1 MIFAVFGPFPLGLW
15 INCSFFSVLS
25 FSCRHASFEV
35 YYIGWYSAFVDDI
48 THIHRNRR
56 SFIYCSSDGKTVLLH
71 RDRGCAKSQ
80 VKGHSSLARFFSKTG
95 LNVKVNGHDDVMN
108 VDITD
113 DGRRNLTRHR
123 KTAYW
128 CVLRLHSDGVRHRE
142 MTSTITYFL
151 RELSCMLIHVFF
163 VLLAHLGFLGY

>member
-35 YYIGWYSAFVDDI
+35 YYIGWHSAFVDDI

-56 SFIYCSSDGKTVLLH
+56 SFIYYSSDGKTVLLH

-80 VKGHSSLARFFSKTG
+80 VKSHSSLARFFQQ
-95 LNVKVNGHDDVMN
+95 NWVKCQG
-108 VDITD
+108 
-113 DGRRNLTRHR
+113 
-123 KTAYW
+123 
-128 CVLRLHSDGVRHRE
+128 
-142 MTSTITYFL
+142 
-151 RELSCMLIHVFF
+151 ELSRWRHERWHHWRWSSQFDQTSKDSLLMRTSIAFRWSETSRDDIDDNVLFTWIIVYADSRVFLF
-163 VLLAHLGFLGY
+163 F